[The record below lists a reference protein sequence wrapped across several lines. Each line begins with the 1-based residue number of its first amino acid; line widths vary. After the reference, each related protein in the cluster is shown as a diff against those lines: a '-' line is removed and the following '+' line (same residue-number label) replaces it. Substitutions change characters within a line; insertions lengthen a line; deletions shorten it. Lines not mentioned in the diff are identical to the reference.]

1 MGAGSGV
8 GILGPSLLSAGRGAR
23 PVITLSAHVLV
34 GKDLS
39 KISGALA
46 IFVNQGKE
54 EPEGAR
60 RSMQLRPLVLCPQ
73 SGGGWWGGK
82 GDSVSEPYSLSSPP
96 GLFPAGRW
104 ATPSVHQQTSEN
116 PCEHRPKGPL
126 SCSVGSGC
134 TGSSPQALS
143 PSPHPHPT
151 LPSLSPSW
159 LVGRTWAPCHPG
171 SSLLFLIKCNDHD
184 EVLARSPGML
194 QCWGGGILWG
204 SGKPWEPR
212 DRL

>member
-1 MGAGSGV
+1 MSSSAKISQRLV
-8 GILGPSLLSAGRGAR
+8 VPWPSLS
-23 PVITLSAHVLV
+23 T
-34 GKDLS
+34 
-39 KISGALA
+39 
-46 IFVNQGKE
+46 KE
-54 EPEGAR
+54 RRSQKGPEGAC
-60 RSMQLRPLVLCPQ
+60 SFGHWSSAHSLGV
-73 SGGGWWGGK
+73 GGGVGRGTLCQN
-82 GDSVSEPYSLSSPP
+82 PIPSPHP
-96 GLFPAGRW
+96 QR
-104 ATPSVHQQTSEN
+104 TD